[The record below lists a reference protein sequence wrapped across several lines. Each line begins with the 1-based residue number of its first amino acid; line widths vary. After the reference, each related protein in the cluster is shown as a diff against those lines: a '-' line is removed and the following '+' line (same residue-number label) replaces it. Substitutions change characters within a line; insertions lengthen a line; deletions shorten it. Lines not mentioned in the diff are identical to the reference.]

1 MTLPRA
7 VDTSTPI
14 FVLQVGHS
22 LAVRHRALPVAR
34 SAGRLGIDVHVVHG
48 GRAEEPAA
56 LSRYVRGSLVVPRVA
71 SREDWIRNLV
81 RVGQRLGRSLLVPID
96 DDASVLVDDH
106 ADELQ
111 EHFLFPR
118 RPPGVARR
126 LSSKWELHR
135 LCSRLGVPSP
145 QCVVPAGSEEAV
157 ARADEFGYPVVLK
170 RIARWV
176 PSLERGAPSVY
187 IAPDRASLIAAYGR
201 MQAPVER
208 NVLLQEY
215 IPGPPESVWMLNA
228 YLDENSEPLV
238 AFTGRKLRQYPAYT
252 GAATLGVCAAN
263 GTVERDALRLLREVG
278 YRGIIDLGFRY
289 DRRDG
294 KYKLL
299 DVNPRIG
306 ATFRLFVGD
315 GGIDVLRAL
324 YLDMTGQDVPRAGSC
339 DGRRWIVEP
348 LDLVSS
354 HRYWRDGQLSPA
366 AWLRS
371 LLGVRE
377 GAWLAKDDPLPALA
391 AAASMTNRASRR
403 LLAWNETTRVPF
415 SRGRVSGS
423 AAASRPVRALEVQTA
438 TSAAGDG
445 ALTDESRERSF

>member
-1 MTLPRA
+1 MTFSPA
-7 VDTSTPI
+7 IDTSTPI

-34 SAGRLGIDVHVVHG
+34 SAGRLGIHVHVVHG

-56 LSRYVRGSLVVPRVA
+56 LSRYVRGSLVVPRAA
-71 SREDWIRNLV
+71 SPEDWLRNLV
-81 RVGQRLGRSLLVPID
+81 RVGRRLGRPLLVPID
-96 DDASVLVDDH
+96 DDASVFVDDH
-106 ADELQ
+106 ADALQ
-111 EHFLFPR
+111 DHFLFPR
-118 RPPGVARR
+118 RPAGVARL
-126 LSSKWELHR
+126 LSSKWELHG
-135 LCSRLGVPSP
+135 LCTRLGIPSP
-145 QCVVPAGSEEAV
+145 ECVVPASSAEAE
-157 ARADEFGYPVVLK
+157 AHAERLGYPVVLK

-176 PSLERGAPSVY
+176 PCLEARAPSVY
-187 IAPDRASLIAAYGR
+187 IAPDRASLMAAYTR
-201 MQAPVER
+201 MQSPLEP
-208 NVLLQEY
+208 NVLLQEH
-215 IPGPPESVWMLNA
+215 IPGPPESVWMFNA
-228 YLDENSEPLV
+228 YLDESSEPLA

-252 GAATLGVCAAN
+252 GAATLGVCAPN
-263 GTVERDALRLLREVG
+263 ETVERDAVRLLREVA

-315 GGIDVLRAL
+315 EGMDVLRAL
-324 YLDMTGQDVPRAGSC
+324 YLDMTGQDVPPAGGC

-377 GAWLAKDDPLPALA
+377 AAWLAKDDPLPALA
-391 AAASMTNRASRR
+391 AAASMTSRAGRR
-403 LLAWNETTRVPF
+403 LLVWTAPPRF
-415 SRGRVSGS
+415 SRGRVSAPG
-423 AAASRPVRALEVQTA
+423 AASRPARADEVQTA
-438 TSAAGDG
+438 TSAATDG
-445 ALTDESRERSF
+445 AVTNVAERAF